1 MTELPPLPS
10 WDGLHPLVVHFPIAL
25 LLVAP
30 LFILLGLALSRGR
43 PFLWAAL
50 LLMAI
55 GTAGTFFA
63 VSTGEAAGKL
73 AERTPQ
79 INAVLEHH
87 EHLAERTRAGFA
99 ALTVIFAVIL
109 LLPAVF
115 RRKPGRLS
123 GRHGEEGARRPD
135 HHQEKSRPQKG
146 PAAGK
151 RHPEKDE
158 ERRDE
163 QQRDREM
170 HHQRM
175 EPVPGGQRRK
185 LGHVATSSTS
195 RT

>member
-30 LFILLGLALSRGR
+30 LFILLGVMLSRGR

-99 ALTVIFAVIL
+99 ALTVIFAAIL
-109 LLPAVF
+109 LLPAAW

-123 GRHGEEGARRPD
+123 SVVAPLLFLVFYGAVLVLLVNTAHDGGRLVHELGVQALVAPA
-135 HHQEKSRPQKG
+135 
-146 PAAGK
+146 PAAAGQ
-151 RHPEKDE
+151 ENAG
-158 ERRDE
+158 
-163 QQRDREM
+163 Q
-170 HHQRM
+170 
-175 EPVPGGQRRK
+175 GGD
-185 LGHVATSSTS
+185 
-195 RT
+195 